1 MKKLYRTRLNTE
13 IVIKGKYGTE
23 TLKSKGIYSDIFYGE
38 KLENTDYST
47 TDMICINNNV
57 YIDIKYTNSG
67 VQMHI
72 PYNAKNGDICYKKVH
87 DKDFISFKSQL
98 EYKEIS
104 LADIT
109 MDKLKGSLSAKEFIE
124 VLKDNGLGG
133 VTLIL

>member
-23 TLKSKGIYSDIFYGE
+23 TLKSKGRYSDIFYGE

-57 YIDIKYTNSG
+57 YIDIKYTRSG
-67 VQMHI
+67 VQMYL
-72 PYNAKNGDICYKKVH
+72 PYDNENGHICYKKVK
-87 DKDFISFKSQL
+87 DKDFISFNSNL
-98 EYKEIS
+98 EYYEIS

-109 MDKLKGSLSAKEFIE
+109 MDKLKWSLSAKELIE
-124 VLKDNGLGG
+124 VLKDNGLCG